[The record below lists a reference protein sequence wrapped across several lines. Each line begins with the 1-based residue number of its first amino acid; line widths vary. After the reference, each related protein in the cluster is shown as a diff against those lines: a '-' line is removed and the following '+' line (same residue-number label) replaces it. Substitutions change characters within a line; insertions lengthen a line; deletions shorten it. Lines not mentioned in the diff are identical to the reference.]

1 MMLITIIWGIIL
13 KISVDDGCQTG
24 AAITSANI
32 TVVFL
37 STTYGIMVVIIA
49 LATKIAICNGL
60 GNDKRLNH
68 LLLDKS

>member
-13 KISVDDGCQTG
+13 KISVDDGCQTR

-32 TVVFL
+32 TVVFVT
-37 STTYGIMVVIIA
+37 TTYSNMVVIIA
-49 LATKIAICNGL
+49 LVTKIAICNGL

>member
-13 KISVDDGCQTG
+13 KISVDDGCQTR

-32 TVVFL
+32 TVVFVT
-37 STTYGIMVVIIA
+37 TTYSIIVMIIA
-49 LATKIAICNGL
+49 LVTKIAICNGL

>member
-1 MMLITIIWGIIL
+1 MMLITVIWGIIL
-13 KISVDDGCQTG
+13 KISVDGGCQTR

-32 TVVFL
+32 TVVFVT
-37 STTYGIMVVIIA
+37 TTYSIIVMIIA
-49 LATKIAICNGL
+49 LVTKIAICNGL

>member
-13 KISVDDGCQTG
+13 KISVDDGCQTR

-32 TVVFL
+32 TVVFVT
-37 STTYGIMVVIIA
+37 TTYSIMVMIIA
-49 LATKIAICNGL
+49 LVTKIAICNGL